1 MRANSPDVRSLF
13 VSSRHNKTG
22 SRDGGGGGG
31 QLQEKASPS
40 PRKTGNGTKWEQRKS
55 R

>member
-13 VSSRHNKTG
+13 VSSRHKDRVEG
-22 SRDGGGGGG
+22 WERGGG
-31 QLQEKASPS
+31 QLQEKKASPS
-40 PRKTGNGTKWEQRKS
+40 PRKTGNGTIWEQRKS